1 VTLVKEVV
9 WEYVS
14 PENTEVHSCQ
24 PLPDGSVLIA
34 ECGTKR
40 LVEVGRDGRI
50 SREIPVPVK
59 WKSVH
64 NQLRG
69 CRRTPDGRYLISAN
83 GDRAVLELSADGKLL
98 REIKVPGDTMEVREL
113 ANRHL
118 LVACGDG
125 HDLIEFDASGKAVWR
140 LGAKELPGNPLRF
153 ISGFQILP
161 DGHLVV
167 CNWLGHGHLGTTAQF
182 FELDAKRKVVRQF
195 TDHAN
200 FTSISK
206 VHLLDVPGDPAKDEV
221 WR

>member
-1 VTLVKEVV
+1 V

-24 PLPDGSVLIA
+24 PLPDGGVLVA
-34 ECGTKR
+34 ECGTSR

-59 WKSVH
+59 WKNAH

-69 CRRTPDGRYLISAN
+69 CRRTPDGRYLVSAN
-83 GDRAVLELSADGKLL
+83 GDRAVLELGADGKLL

-113 ANRHL
+113 PNRHL

-125 HDLIEFDASGKAVWR
+125 HDLVEFDASGKTVWR
-140 LGAKELPGNPLRF
+140 LGAEALPGNPLRF

-195 TDHAN
+195 TDHGN

-206 VHLLDVPGDPAKDEV
+206 VQLLDAPGDPAKDEV